1 VTAHFT
7 TITGET
13 WRRSLIAAR
22 QRFAGTTER
31 IRSQIPANH
40 LMPRTTAQQINDLLC
55 RQGATGVSA
64 DDIMKIVQ
72 PIEARADRLADALR
86 PFANYACE
94 PKEGNCDCHN
104 CAARSALSDQPAQTT
119 TNEDTARLDW
129 MEETRSCALA
139 LCGDDNN
146 GNPTRHVWEVGNVDP
161 SKYRDTLRAA
171 IDASRKA
178 SA

>member
-1 VTAHFT
+1 MPT
-7 TITGET
+7 
-13 WRRSLIAAR
+13 
-22 QRFAGTTER
+22 
-31 IRSQIPANH
+31 PK
-40 LMPRTTAQQINDLLC
+40 PRTTAKQILDLLC

-72 PIEARADRLADALR
+72 PHID
-86 PFANYACE
+86 
-94 PKEGNCDCHN
+94 
-104 CAARSALSDQPAQTT
+104 
-119 TNEDTARLDW
+119 DTARLDW
-129 MEETRSCALA
+129 LEETRSCALA

-178 SA
+178 HA